1 MNARKKENRMSTT
14 SAPESAKIYAFPKR
28 DPARTEGL
36 GGYKSS
42 VVSIAARR
50 IADVAYG
57 GSWYH
62 DAAIEDA
69 RRDLKS

>member
-1 MNARKKENRMSTT
+1 MSTT
-14 SAPESAKIYAFPKR
+14 RTEETARIYAFPKR
-28 DPARTEGL
+28 IPGRTEGL
-36 GGYKSS
+36 GDQRNS

-62 DAAIEDA
+62 DAAIEEA